1 MGDIRQETAMAM
13 LPQTL
18 RSKYGDSIGSE
29 IWKVLQVVDRR
40 DQAICSVLD
49 ALDNLV
55 TDEQKEELL
64 KVIWKR
70 YYQKIASCAIEV

>member
-18 RSKYGDSIGSE
+18 RSKHGDSIGSE

-64 KVIWKR
+64 KVIWQR
-70 YYQKIASCAIEV
+70 YYQKIASCAIKL